1 MKTRF
6 FLSLERGVRM
16 NFKINTPYLPGGD
29 QPKAIE
35 TLVSNLERQTR
46 EQILLGATG
55 TGKTYT
61 IAQTI
66 ARHNKPTLVL
76 AHNKTLAGQ
85 LYNELKEF
93 FPENAVEYFVSYFD
107 YYQPEAYVPSSDTYI
122 EKDSKTNDEIEKLRY
137 SATTSLL
144 ERRDVIVVA
153 SVSCI
158 YGIGSP
164 ELYVNQVMTLKVGQ
178 EIERQEFIR
187 RLLDIQ
193 YKRND
198 VAFERGTFRVRGD
211 VIEIIPIHESEKGLR
226 VSFFGDEIDELIE
239 FDVLTGRKI
248 SSQTLA
254 LVVPANHYVTDKAVL
269 DQAIIDIKAELGER
283 LAVLKAENKLLEAQR
298 LEQRTQYDI
307 EMLEEIGFCSGIENY
322 SRHLT
327 QRKPDETPYTLIDYF
342 PDDFLFIVDES
353 HVSIPQIGGMYN
365 GDRARKEVLVNYG
378 FRLPSALDNR
388 PLRFNE
394 FEKKVNQIIYV
405 SATPGDYELGRVETA
420 CIAEQIIRPTGLID
434 PEIDIVPSEGQ
445 IDHLMDQIHQAKQR
459 NNRALITTVTIKMA
473 EDLTRYLQE
482 HGIKAA
488 YLHSEIS
495 TLERIVILR
504 DLRLGKYDVLVGIN
518 LLREGI
524 DLPEVE
530 VVAILDADKEGFL
543 RSHRSLIQLIG
554 RAARNSDG
562 HVVMYADRVTKAMGI
577 AIEETKRRREKQVAY
592 NTAHGI
598 TPTTIKKKIHD
609 SIQTLASSSD
619 GKRGKKQAKS
629 DIEKQI
635 AQIETEMKAA
645 AKQLDFETAA
655 ELRDV
660 LIELKGMA

>member
-1 MKTRF
+1 MD
-6 FLSLERGVRM
+6 
-16 NFKINTPYLPGGD
+16 FKLHTPYQPSGD
-29 QPKAIE
+29 QPTAIK
-35 TLVSNLERQTR
+35 TLVQNLNAGER

-66 ARHNKPTLVL
+66 EKTNKPTLVL

-144 ERRDVIVVA
+144 ERRDVIVVS

-187 RLLDIQ
+187 KLIDIQ

-226 VSFFGDEIDELIE
+226 VSFFGDEIEELIE
-239 FDVLTGRKI
+239 FDVLTGKKI
-248 SSQTLA
+248 SSQTLS

-269 DQAIIDIKAELGER
+269 DQAIIDIKKELKER

-405 SATPGDYELGRVETA
+405 SATPGDYELGRVKQP

-434 PEIDIVPSEGQ
+434 PLIDIVPSHGQ
-445 IDHLMDQIHQAKQR
+445 IDHLMDQIHQAKKR
-459 NNRALITTVTIKMA
+459 SNRVLVTTVTIKMA

-482 HGIKAA
+482 HGIKSA

-530 VVAILDADKEGFL
+530 LVAILDADKEGFL

-562 HVVMYADRVTKAMGI
+562 HVVMYADKITKAMSI
-577 AIEETKRRREKQVAY
+577 AIDETMRRREKQIAY
-592 NTAHGI
+592 NEAHGI
-598 TPTTIKKKIHD
+598 TPTTIKKQIHD
-609 SIQTLASSSD
+609 SIQTIASSSD
-619 GKRGKKQAKS
+619 GKRSKKEKQTDLA
-629 DIEKQI
+629 KQI
-635 AQIETEMKAA
+635 AQIESEMKKA
-645 AKQLDFETAA
+645 AKDLDFETAA

>member
-1 MKTRF
+1 MD
-6 FLSLERGVRM
+6 
-16 NFKINTPYLPGGD
+16 FKLHTPYEPSGD
-29 QPKAIE
+29 QPTAIQ
-35 TLVSNLERQTR
+35 TLTNNLADGIK

-66 ARHNKPTLVL
+66 AQNNKPTLVL

-85 LYNELKEF
+85 LYNELKSF

-144 ERRDVIVVA
+144 ERRDVIVVS

-178 EIERQEFIR
+178 EIERQHFIR
-187 RLLDIQ
+187 KLLDIQ

-198 VAFERGTFRVRGD
+198 MAFERGTFRVRGD
-211 VIEIIPIHESEKGLR
+211 VIEIIPIHESDKGLR
-226 VSFFGDEIDELIE
+226 VSFFGDEIEELVE
-239 FDVLTGRKI
+239 FDVLTGKKI
-248 SSQTLA
+248 SAQTLA

-269 DQAIIDIKAELGER
+269 DQAIIDIKAELKER
-283 LAVLKAENKLLEAQR
+283 LRALKAENKLLEMQR
-298 LEQRTQYDI
+298 LEQRTQYDV

-388 PLRFNE
+388 PLRFAE

-405 SATPGDYELGRVETA
+405 SATPGDYELARVEQKA
-420 CIAEQIIRPTGLID
+420 IAEQVIRPTGLID
-434 PEIDIVPSEGQ
+434 PEITIVPSSGQ
-445 IDHLMDQIHQAKQR
+445 IDHLMNEIHTVIQ
-459 NNRALITTVTIKMA
+459 NGNRTLITTVTIKMA

-482 HGIKAA
+482 HGIKAT

-504 DLRLGKYDVLVGIN
+504 DLRIGKYDVLVGIN
-518 LLREGI
+518 LLREGL
-524 DLPEVE
+524 DLPEVQLM
-530 VVAILDADKEGFL
+530 AILDADKEGFL

-554 RAARNSDG
+554 RAARNSEG
-562 HVVMYADRVTKAMGI
+562 YVLLYADKITRAMQV
-577 AIEETKRRREKQVAY
+577 AIDETTRRREKQIAY
-592 NTAHGI
+592 NTLHAI
-598 TPTTIKKKIHD
+598 TPTTIKKQIHD
-609 SIQTLASSSD
+609 SIQTLAIDRD
-619 GKRGKKQAKS
+619 GKKSKKLKKDELSQQIAR
-629 DIEKQI
+629 IEK
-635 AQIETEMKAA
+635 EMKEA

-660 LIELKGMA
+660 LIELKGM

>member
-1 MKTRF
+1 MD
-6 FLSLERGVRM
+6 
-16 NFKINTPYLPGGD
+16 FKLHTPYQPSGD
-29 QPKAIE
+29 QPTAIT
-35 TLVSNLERQTR
+35 TLVQNLTIGEK

-66 ARHNKPTLVL
+66 AQNNKPTLVL

-144 ERRDVIVVA
+144 ERRDVIVVS

-178 EIERQEFIR
+178 EIDRQEFIR
-187 RLLDIQ
+187 KLLDIQ

-226 VSFFGDEIDELIE
+226 VSFFGDEIEELIE
-239 FDVLTGRKI
+239 FDVLTGKKI

-269 DQAIIDIKAELGER
+269 DQAIIDIKAELKDR
-283 LAVLKAENKLLEAQR
+283 LQVLHAENKLLEAQR

-327 QRKPDETPYTLIDYF
+327 QRKVDETPYTLIDYF

-388 PLRFNE
+388 PLRFSE
-394 FEKKVNQIIYV
+394 FEEKVNQIIYV
-405 SATPGDYELGRVETA
+405 SATPGDYELGRVKQE
-420 CIAEQIIRPTGLID
+420 CIAEQVIRPTGLID
-434 PEIDIVPSEGQ
+434 PEIQIIPSSGQ
-445 IDHLMDQIHQAKQR
+445 IDHLMNEIHKVIQ
-459 NNRALITTVTIKMA
+459 NGNRTLITTVTIKMA

-482 HGIKAA
+482 HGIKAT

-504 DLRLGKYDVLVGIN
+504 DLRIGKYDVLVGIN
-518 LLREGI
+518 LLREGL

-530 VVAILDADKEGFL
+530 LVAILDADKEGFL

-562 HVVMYADRVTKAMGI
+562 YVLMYADKMTKAMTV
-577 AIEETKRRREKQVAY
+577 AIDETKRRRDKQIAY
-592 NTAHGI
+592 NTLHDI
-598 TPTTIKKKIHD
+598 TPMTIKKKIHD
-609 SIQTLASSSD
+609 SIQTIASSSD
-619 GKRGKKQAKS
+619 GKKSKKMKKDELALQIER
-629 DIEKQI
+629 IEK
-635 AQIETEMKAA
+635 EMKEA
-645 AKQLDFETAA
+645 AKLLDFETAA

-660 LIELKGMA
+660 LIELKGM

>member
-1 MKTRF
+1 M
-6 FLSLERGVRM
+6 E
-16 NFKINTPYLPGGD
+16 FKLHTPYQPSGD
-29 QPKAIE
+29 QPTAIE
-35 TLVSNLERQTR
+35 QIVRNIKTGAK

-66 ARHNKPTLVL
+66 AQTNKPTLVL

-85 LYNELKEF
+85 LYNELKAF

-144 ERRDVIVVA
+144 ERRDVIVVS

-164 ELYVNQVMTLKVGQ
+164 ELYVNQVMTLKTGQ
-178 EIERQEFIR
+178 EIERQTFIR
-187 RLLDIQ
+187 KLLDIQ

-211 VIEIIPIHESEKGLR
+211 VIEIIPIHESEKGIR
-226 VSFFGDEIDELIE
+226 ISFFGDEIETLVE
-239 FDVLTGRKI
+239 FDVLTGKKI
-248 SSQTLA
+248 TEQN
-254 LVVPANHYVTDKAVL
+254 LVLIVPANHYVTDKAVL
-269 DQAIIDIKAELGER
+269 DKAIIDIKAELKVR
-283 LAVLKAENKLLEAQR
+283 LKELKSENKLLEMQR
-298 LEQRTQYDI
+298 LEQRTQYDV

-327 QRKPDETPYTLIDYF
+327 QRSEDETPYTLIDYF
-342 PDDFLFIVDES
+342 PDDFLFVVDES

-388 PLRFNE
+388 PLRFSE
-394 FEKKVNQIIYV
+394 FEDKVNQIIYV
-405 SATPGDYELGRVETA
+405 SATPGDYELKRVSKPY
-420 CIAEQIIRPTGLID
+420 IAEQIIRPTGLID
-434 PEIDIVPSEGQ
+434 PEITIVPSSGQ
-445 IDHLMDQIHQAKQR
+445 IDHLMNQIHRVIQ
-459 NNRALITTVTIKMA
+459 NGNRTLITTVTIKMA

-482 HGIKAA
+482 HGIKAT

-504 DLRLGKYDVLVGIN
+504 DLRIGKYDVLVGIN
-518 LLREGI
+518 LLREGL

-530 VVAILDADKEGFL
+530 LVAILDADKEGFL
-543 RSHRSLIQLIG
+543 RSHRSLIQLVG

-562 HVVMYADRVTKAMGI
+562 YVIMYADKITKAMQV
-577 AIEETKRRREKQVAY
+577 AIDETTRRREKQVLY
-592 NTAHGI
+592 NVKNNI
-598 TPTTIKKKIHD
+598 TPLTIKKKIHD
-609 SIQTLASSSD
+609 SIQTLVSQSD
-619 GKRGKKQAKS
+619 GKKSKKLKKDELTKQIKQ
-629 DIEKQI
+629 IEK
-635 AQIETEMKAA
+635 EMKEA

-660 LIELKGMA
+660 LIELKGM

>member
-1 MKTRF
+1 MD
-6 FLSLERGVRM
+6 
-16 NFKINTPYLPGGD
+16 FKLHTPYQPSGD
-29 QPKAIE
+29 QPTAIK
-35 TLVSNLERQTR
+35 TLVQNLTDGEK

-66 ARHNKPTLVL
+66 TQNNKPTLVL

-144 ERRDVIVVA
+144 ERRDVIVVS

-164 ELYVNQVMTLKVGQ
+164 ELYVNQVMTLKIGQ
-178 EIERQEFIR
+178 EIDRQEFIR
-187 RLLDIQ
+187 KLLDIQ

-211 VIEIIPIHESEKGLR
+211 VVEIIPIHESEKGLR
-226 VSFFGDEIDELIE
+226 VSFFGDEIEELIE
-239 FDVLTGRKI
+239 FDVLTGKKI

-269 DQAIIDIKAELGER
+269 DQAIVDIKAELKER
-283 LAVLKAENKLLEAQR
+283 LQVLHTENKLLEAQR

-327 QRKPDETPYTLIDYF
+327 QRKEDETPYTLIDYF

-394 FEKKVNQIIYV
+394 FEEKVNQIIYV
-405 SATPGDYELGRVETA
+405 SATPGDYELSRVKQE
-420 CIAEQIIRPTGLID
+420 CIAEQVIRPTGLID
-434 PEIDIVPSEGQ
+434 PEIQIIPSSGQ
-445 IDHLMDQIHQAKQR
+445 IDHLMNEIHKVIQ
-459 NNRALITTVTIKMA
+459 NGNRTLITTVTIKMA

-482 HGIKAA
+482 HGIKAT

-504 DLRLGKYDVLVGIN
+504 DLRIGKYDVLVGIN
-518 LLREGI
+518 LLREGL

-530 VVAILDADKEGFL
+530 LVAILDADKEGFL

-562 HVVMYADRVTKAMGI
+562 YVVMYADKMTKAMNI
-577 AIEETKRRREKQVAY
+577 AIDETKRRRDKQIAY
-592 NTAHGI
+592 NTVHDI
-598 TPTTIKKKIHD
+598 TPMTIKKKIHD
-609 SIQTLASSSD
+609 SIQTIASNND
-619 GKRGKKQAKS
+619 GKKSKKMKKDELTLQIER
-629 DIEKQI
+629 IEK
-635 AQIETEMKAA
+635 EMKEA
-645 AKQLDFETAA
+645 AKLLDFETAA

-660 LIELKGMA
+660 LIELKGM